1 MYLRFES
8 NLKNRL
14 AQKSNQFNT
23 DEAVLL
29 KAFKYFDLN
38 NNQTCEFNEFNKV
51 IEKIG
56 VVLQSQKEAQQIFN
70 HYDLDKSG
78 VLEYKEF
85 CAMLC
90 GGEARSKVEPPT
102 KKSEQFGSGLGYK
115 KGVDSSV

>member
-1 MYLRFES
+1 M
-8 NLKNRL
+8 KARL

-38 NNQTCEFNEFNKV
+38 NNQVCELAEFSKV
-51 IEKIG
+51 LEKIG

-70 HYDLDKSG
+70 HYDKDRSG

-85 CAMLC
+85 CVMLC
-90 GGEARSKVEPPT
+90 GGEARTQIEPPS
-102 KKSEQFGSGLGYK
+102 KKSE
-115 KGVDSSV
+115 